1 MVLNKQKN
9 SVFIATCLLL
19 VFVSFTWLYEDYSYS
34 KRFDRINKGASLLGY
49 AMWHM
54 DKKASLQEL
63 SHLIKVENLPYAE
76 LKHSDG
82 NIFVSVNNQ
91 EIKYSAYDAF
101 FSKIGLLKNNPVHIE
116 IQWDKNTIGVLQTSW
131 KNRNFYIY
139 INISLFLAA
148 IWIIS
153 RYHFSLVESHNL
165 LQKEVKVRI
174 LAEKELK
181 KHRTYLEA
189 MVDNRTFDLKK
200 SNLELKSEI
209 TERKRAEDE
218 VRRLNKKLEHLVEE
232 RTKQYVEANKSLHE
246 SLENLKL
253 TQHQLVQSEKMA
265 SLGSLVAG
273 VAHEINTPLGVGVTA
288 ASFLEDKT
296 QSFMLTYAGRND
308 VPEEL
313 KKYLDLTTEAT
324 SMIMTN
330 LNRAAELINS
340 FKQVAVDRSSEKRRK
355 FDFSENI
362 DELITSLKP
371 RLKRTKHSINVEC
384 PGQLVIDNYPG
395 VFSQIFTNLIMN
407 SIIHGFDETDTGNI
421 TLNISKNGDNILHIA
436 YTDNGTGMDEE
447 TLSKIYDPFFTTK
460 RNTKGG
466 SGLGMHIVYN
476 LIVQTLGGKIECSS
490 NPGQGTSFMIQ
501 APVSPP
507 DQGLKNSFLS

>member
-1 MVLNKQKN
+1 MIITKQKN
-9 SVFIATCLLL
+9 SVFIATCLLV
-19 VFVSFTWLYEDYSYS
+19 VFVSFTWLYEDYSYN

-82 NIFVSVNNQ
+82 NAFVKVENQ
-91 EIKYSAYDAF
+91 ELKFSDIDMF
-101 FSKIGLLKNNPVHIE
+101 FSRIGLLKNNPVHID
-116 IQWDKNTIGVLQTSW
+116 IQWDNNTIGILQTSW

-139 INISLFLAA
+139 INISIFLAA

-165 LQKEVKVRI
+165 LQKEVNVRI
-174 LAEKELK
+174 LTEKELK

-232 RTKQYVEANKSLHE
+232 RTKQYVEANRSLHE
-246 SLENLKL
+246 SLEHLKH
-253 TQHQLVQSEKMA
+253 TQHQLVQAEKMA

-296 QSFMLTYAGRND
+296 MSFIRSFSDENHT
-308 VPEEL
+308 PEEL

-324 SMIMTN
+324 SMILTN

-340 FKQVAVDRSSEKRRK
+340 FKQVAADRSSEKRRK

-371 RLKRTKHSINVEC
+371 RFKRTNHTIDVQC
-384 PGQLVIDNYPG
+384 PNELVVDNYPG

-407 SIIHGFDETDTGNI
+407 SIIHGFDEVDAGKI
-421 TLNISKNGDNILHIA
+421 TLSIAQNGDNILHIS
-436 YTDNGTGMDEE
+436 YNDNGMGMDNE
-447 TLSKIYDPFFTTK
+447 TLTKIYDPFFTTK
-460 RNTKGG
+460 RNSKGG
-466 SGLGMHIVYN
+466 TGLGMHIVYN
-476 LIVQTLGGKIECSS
+476 LIVQTLGGKIECAST
-490 NPGQGTSFMIQ
+490 PGKGTTFIIK
-501 APVSPP
+501 APASPP
-507 DQGLKNSFLS
+507 NTLEHRQTL